1 MTFRVAR
8 HGAVTVVDVG
18 PELSLRSG
26 GDVKAAVAGEVESGQ
41 RQFVFDF
48 ARTEF
53 IDSAGLG
60 ALISMSRLV
69 HSHEGTVRL
78 MRLNDD
84 MRRLFELTKL
94 DTLFD
99 VVGGS
104 AGDEEASLQAAGP
117 RGPAVER
124 PGPTH

>member
-1 MTFRVAR
+1 MKFPVTR

-18 PELSLRSG
+18 RELTLSAG
-26 GDVKAAVAGEVESGQ
+26 GEIKATVASEVESGA

-48 ARTEF
+48 NATEF

-60 ALISMSRLV
+60 ALISMSKLV
-69 HSHEGTVRL
+69 HSRDGTVRL

-84 MRRLFELTKL
+84 MRRLFHLTKL

-99 VVGGS
+99 VVG
-104 AGDEEASLQAAGP
+104 APAPEEELRSPADIGQPAA
-117 RGPAVER
+117 ER
-124 PGPTH
+124 PGRAH